1 MGFLDAVSTGLCPL
15 GVTMVRCEFK
25 FALEFLALSLLAAVN
40 LFAVPIEPF
49 YFENAVD
56 QEATWDDLMKY
67 KLWGTGLPGDNY
79 GVAFIGQEVFIND
92 SNGYSGSASAGFQ
105 MKNIKHSIGGPL
117 AFAGNFE
124 NGDGQDTVLSG
135 PSHFG
140 GRVNVG
146 FNGREKVV
154 WNGPVCSD
162 VNGFDYFDN
171 VRTKDGAVP
180 EKTCDPEKVPAID
193 KTLDVPKVNHA
204 GFTYDRE
211 VDSYLFEDKTNY
223 IDIPEGEGFYDIHV
237 KGDLTMKSNND
248 YLYIRMPE
256 GRYVRF
262 FIDGRFVISS
272 DLHNIVV
279 MTVKDGEWSE
289 TNQQWNGGTQ
299 KTVENK
305 DYGGNLLFY
314 SPNNIAFPAEECH
327 IQGTYISGGTI
338 SFEQHYKFAGQLLAK
353 KVSINAEFRAGDFRY
368 VQFFPAKLKVDNKKK
383 LREDHED
390 IGDTVRLYLS
400 LEPATKVPF
409 RYCFEFPDKG
419 AENGAGGKYAHRDD
433 IVDTGIPACDKGDTV
448 KAYFEKGKT
457 TLTNPI
463 ILHAK
468 YDALLEEDERFY
480 IRVCDLEAAV
490 YADGDRTENCARLP
504 IDIINVPKSPLS
516 EDFTVTGIMNDPLV
530 ISDFRAMNPD
540 SSALADYSVKIVDG
554 VSVGTL
560 KLDGADVVAGTVIDA
575 KDFAKLVYKG
585 KTDEFGAPYDSLHF
599 QIIRN
604 SDSTVSD
611 YTYTLTIDLVSAMFP
626 VLENSKK
633 DTPVGYMETD
643 IASPVFGIDDP
654 SGTFVIDA
662 ASGLI
667 TVAVDSTI
675 DYEVKDKYLVT
686 VSITSGTVTKNVAV
700 QVLVVDVN
708 DPPSIKDTTMGVREN
723 EPVGT
728 EVGVL
733 AYYDQDGPNSGF
745 RQNTFS
751 LVGGDSSLFA
761 IDATSGKITT
771 RKVFD
776 YEALPADKKYYT
788 VKVQIID
795 NDGYKSV
802 ADVRI
807 NILDVVEKSVIVVTH
822 AESGTGD
829 YSENNPEIP
838 IKVNDKTV
846 TLSWTGDGIPQ
857 PDTTVKNLHEG
868 YNVVRLTYYDK
879 TKDSPA
885 ILDVIIFVCTKTPEV
900 DVSTQVA
907 DVLATDI
914 FTVVEQPAEG
924 DTSFYVN
931 KKSNDISIKIKNPV
945 LDSTYTDSTCN
956 YTTKEFKIADVPFD
970 TLKNVSDA
978 VKTIA
983 KIAAEK
989 IMLNDMPSGKVKH
1002 SPFNDSLVAVSYAE
1016 KVAGQTV
1023 TVSYVTNAKGDVV
1036 NDRIKVSYET
1046 TIDGKTVTVSYEAD
1060 ALTGEPVESESGAI
1074 YSVAYSYT
1082 DKHDNS
1088 VTVAYALN
1096 SKGNAIKDEDKNV
1109 GYEVTFTYVNEFG
1122 NTASR
1127 SIYIVVDLIPPKVKI
1142 ESPHT
1147 DDVIFSTYVDVK
1159 WTVDLNDGKGPAVMD
1174 TLKVQGLNK
1183 GGNTIIRRYKDKAGN
1198 GSADT
1203 VYVIMK
1209 DAKDV
1214 DISVVTPVT
1223 KVTREKTEEYY
1234 AANEPEKGQTFAV
1247 TIYNSKTDKEVE
1259 TLKGGSFKTKNGSGD
1274 EPYPN
1279 MSGHLGPTLAVDA
1292 KLPVVSAVTGLATL
1306 NDLVGKDGLI
1316 SMNGVES
1323 ANDTSRITVDEYV
1336 KEHCTAQF
1344 QSDLG
1349 TDLSRANL
1357 FHTTMKVKIWV
1368 YTTIGNFVD
1377 YFSFDQELDNPD
1389 YVNDAGVLRL
1399 YFEQKPDKEGYVRTA
1414 DGRLYGTG
1422 AYLYK
1427 TEVTLKSEL
1436 LCDLPGE
1443 NSTEVDQMGA
1453 VRKSSE
1459 DLLKPFGYKRPEY
1472 K

>member
-25 FALEFLALSLLAAVN
+25 FALEFLALSLLASVN
-40 LFAVPIEPF
+40 VFAVPIEPF

-193 KTLDVPKVNHA
+193 KTLDVPKVNHT

-211 VDSYLFEDKTNY
+211 VDSYLFKDKTNY

-237 KGDLTMKSNND
+237 KGDLRMESYND

-256 GRYVRF
+256 GRYVRI
-262 FIDGRFVISS
+262 FIDGQFVISS
-272 DLHNIVV
+272 DLHNILV
-279 MTVKDGEWSE
+279 MTVKDGDWNP
-289 TNQQWNGGTQ
+289 TTQQWEGGTQ
-299 KTVENK
+299 ETVENK

-419 AENGAGGKYAHRDD
+419 AENGAGGKYAHRED
-433 IVDTGIPACDKGDTV
+433 IVDTGIPVCDKGDTV

>member
-40 LFAVPIEPF
+40 VFAVPIEPF

-67 KLWGTGLPGDNY
+67 KLWGTGLNGD
-79 GVAFIGQEVFIND
+79 GVRFSNNKVFIND
-92 SNGYSGSASAGFQ
+92 SNGYSGSATGGLAFE
-105 MKNIKHSIGGPL
+105 NNDHSLGGPL
-117 AFAGNFE
+117 AFGGGFSNQTG
-124 NGDGQDTVLSG
+124 GDNILNG

-140 GRVNVG
+140 GRISLN
-146 FNGREKVV
+146 FNASAPGKVT

-162 VNGFDYFDN
+162 VNGFDNFDN
-171 VRTKDGAVP
+171 VRTSEGRVP
-180 EKTCDPEKVPAID
+180 EKTCDSEKVPAID
-193 KTLDVPKVNHA
+193 KTLDVPKVNHT

-211 VDSYLFEDKTNY
+211 VDSYLFKDKTNY
-223 IDIPEGEGFYDIHV
+223 IDIPEGEGFYTIHV
-237 KGDLTMKSNND
+237 KADIRMESYND
-248 YLYIRMPE
+248 FLYIRMPE
-256 GRYVRF
+256 GRYVRII
-262 FIDGRFVISS
+262 IDGKFDISS
-272 DLHNIVV
+272 DLHNILV
-279 MTVKDGEWSE
+279 MTVKDGDWNP
-289 TNQQWNGGTQ
+289 TTQQWEGGTQ
-299 KTVENK
+299 ETVENK

-314 SPNNIAFPAEECH
+314 SPSDINFPSEECH

-338 SFEQHYKFAGQLLAK
+338 AFKDHYRFAGQLLAK
-353 KVSINAEFRAGDFRY
+353 KVQIHHDFDAGDFRY

-419 AENGAGGKYAHRDD
+419 AENGAGGRYAHRKD
-433 IVDTGIPACDKGDTV
+433 IVDTSIPACDKGDTV

-504 IDIINVPKSPLS
+504 IDIINVPRNPLS

-540 SSALADYSVKIVDG
+540 SSALADYSVKIVDS

-560 KLDGADVVAGTVIDA
+560 KLDGADVVAGMVIDA
-575 KDFAKLVYKG
+575 KDFAKLVYEG

-599 QIIRN
+599 RIIRN

-807 NILDVVEKSVIVVTH
+807 NILDVVEKSVILVTH

-1002 SPFNDSLVAVSYAE
+1002 SPFNDSLVAVSYTE

-1399 YFEQKPDKEGYVRTA
+1399 YFEQKPDTEGYVRTA

>member
-40 LFAVPIEPF
+40 VFAVPIEPF

-67 KLWGTGLPGDNY
+67 KLWGTGLNGD
-79 GVAFIGQEVFIND
+79 GVRFSNNKVFIND
-92 SNGYSGSASAGFQ
+92 SNGYSGSATGGLAFE
-105 MKNIKHSIGGPL
+105 NNDHSLGGPL
-117 AFAGNFE
+117 AFGGGFSNQTG
-124 NGDGQDTVLSG
+124 GDNILNG

-140 GRVNVG
+140 GRISLN
-146 FNGREKVV
+146 FNASAPGKVT

-162 VNGFDYFDN
+162 VNGFDNFDN
-171 VRTKDGAVP
+171 VRTSEGRVP
-180 EKTCDPEKVPAID
+180 EKTCDSEKVPAID
-193 KTLDVPKVNHA
+193 KTLDVPKVNHT

-211 VDSYLFEDKTNY
+211 VDSYLFKDKTNY
-223 IDIPEGEGFYDIHV
+223 IDIPEGEGFYTIHV
-237 KGDLTMKSNND
+237 KADIRMESYND
-248 YLYIRMPE
+248 FLYIRMPE
-256 GRYVRF
+256 GRYVRII
-262 FIDGRFVISS
+262 IDGKFDISS
-272 DLHNIVV
+272 DLHNILV
-279 MTVKDGEWSE
+279 MTVKDGDWNP
-289 TNQQWNGGTQ
+289 TTQQWEGGTQ
-299 KTVENK
+299 ETVENK

-314 SPNNIAFPAEECH
+314 SPSDINFPSEECH

-338 SFEQHYKFAGQLLAK
+338 AFKDHYRFAGQLLAK
-353 KVSINAEFRAGDFRY
+353 KVQIHHDFDAGDFRY

-419 AENGAGGKYAHRDD
+419 AENGAGGRYAHRDD

-468 YDALLEEDERFY
+468 YDALPEEDERFY

-554 VSVGTL
+554 ASVGTL

-604 SDSTVSD
+604 SDNTVSD

-931 KKSNDISIKIKNPV
+931 KKSNDIPIKIKNPV

-1002 SPFNDSLVAVSYAE
+1002 SPFNDSLVAVSYTE
-1016 KVAGQTV
+1016 KVAGQMV

>member
-25 FALEFLALSLLAAVN
+25 LALEFLALSLLAAVN
-40 LFAVPIEPF
+40 VFAVPIEPF

-67 KLWGTGLPGDNY
+67 KLWGTGLNGD
-79 GVAFIGQEVFIND
+79 GVRFSNNKVFIND
-92 SNGYSGSASAGFQ
+92 SNGYSGSATGGLAFE
-105 MKNIKHSIGGPL
+105 NNDHSLGGPL
-117 AFAGNFE
+117 AFGGGFSNQTG
-124 NGDGQDTVLSG
+124 GDNILNG

-140 GRVNVG
+140 GRISLN
-146 FNGREKVV
+146 FNASAPGKVT

-162 VNGFDYFDN
+162 VNGFDNFDN
-171 VRTKDGAVP
+171 VRTSEGRVP
-180 EKTCDPEKVPAID
+180 EKTCDSEKVPAID
-193 KTLDVPKVNHA
+193 KTLDVPKVNHT

-211 VDSYLFEDKTNY
+211 VDSYLFKDKTNY
-223 IDIPEGEGFYDIHV
+223 IDIPEGEGFYTIHV
-237 KGDLTMKSNND
+237 KADIRMESYND
-248 YLYIRMPE
+248 FLYIRMPE
-256 GRYVRF
+256 GRYVRII
-262 FIDGRFVISS
+262 IDGKFDISS
-272 DLHNIVV
+272 DLHNILV
-279 MTVKDGEWSE
+279 MTVKDGDWNP
-289 TNQQWNGGTQ
+289 TTQQWEGGTQ
-299 KTVENK
+299 ETVENK

-314 SPNNIAFPAEECH
+314 SPSDINFPSEECH

-338 SFEQHYKFAGQLLAK
+338 AFKDHYRFAGQLLAK
-353 KVSINAEFRAGDFRY
+353 KVQIHHDFDAGDFRY

-723 EPVGT
+723 EPVGA

-1002 SPFNDSLVAVSYAE
+1002 SPFNDSLVAVSYTE